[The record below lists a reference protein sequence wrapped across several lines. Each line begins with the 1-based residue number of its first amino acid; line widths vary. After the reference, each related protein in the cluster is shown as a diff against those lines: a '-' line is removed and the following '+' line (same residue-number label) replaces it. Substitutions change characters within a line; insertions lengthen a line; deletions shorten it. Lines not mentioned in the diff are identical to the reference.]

1 MGADLRDE
9 VMKGKQAQQ
18 HLRFSFCNTQV
29 RHKDGQGRDGQ
40 GRKGPNRRQPH
51 HGRHTRKCRSQKSI
65 TEQEHLLTGV
75 RSQVV
80 ILEVLIKSR
89 SAELKTASLWKSEDI
104 LSLTDSN
111 DSNAARTLQFK
122 EMISIVN

>member
-1 MGADLRDE
+1 M
-9 VMKGKQAQQ
+9 
-18 HLRFSFCNTQV
+18 
-29 RHKDGQGRDGQ
+29 
-40 GRKGPNRRQPH
+40 
-51 HGRHTRKCRSQKSI
+51 
-65 TEQEHLLTGV
+65 
-75 RSQVV
+75 
-80 ILEVLIKSR
+80 ILEVSIKSR